1 MHKGFTL
8 IELMVVVVII
18 GVLAAL
24 AIPRFMIAAKQSKI
38 SEAKIV
44 LKQIFEIAAMYY
56 DTNGEYPQP
65 CSDLFDAEQSIQNCW
80 TIDQPA
86 SKSRF
91 QYDIVSGGD
100 SSFLAR
106 ATPIVNSIG
115 GTFNQQREN
124 DDNTLTDVK
133 PLWVN
138 ADGIIYFSD

>member
-8 IELMVVVVII
+8 IELMVVVIII

-24 AIPRFMIAAKQSKI
+24 AIPRFMTAAKRSKI
-38 SEAKIV
+38 SEAYIV

-56 DTNGEYPQP
+56 DKNGEYPQP

-80 TIDQPA
+80 PIDQPA

-91 QYDIVSGGD
+91 QYDIVSGGF

-124 DDNTLTDVK
+124 DDRTLIDVK
-133 PLWVN
+133 PLLIN